1 MWLMHCDQHMGLV
14 QRCLSLEQDCLLAL
28 VNSEEAEGDSVVVDG
43 LPYCEK

>member
-14 QRCLSLEQDCLLAL
+14 QRCLSLGQDCLLAL
-28 VNSEEAEGDSVVVDG
+28 VDSGDDSVLGDG